1 MSKAVSI
8 EQPIV
13 LSLKEKAALTRQLS
27 ALLDAG
33 LPVAKAL
40 RVLLRQPLK
49 PKLKAELERTLA
61 ELEEGISLSQAFRRW
76 DNFMVSLLKAAE
88 KAGLLSDML
97 DRLARFYEERF
108 RLQTKV
114 ITTLTYPL
122 IIFLISMLIF
132 IGMVTLILPQF
143 GDVYQRLGGELPAYT
158 QFWMTL
164 SHLLRSP
171 VGLCL
176 GLIFFA
182 CGWGFYYKQQQ
193 ILPFLERTLVPI
205 PALGPVIVR
214 FSATRFARTLGTL
227 LRCGVSLSQSLEIA
241 RIPLFPT
248 DWIQEQVSE
257 GVPLNQTLEAHPKL
271 FPEMLTAMVAV
282 GEETGELDSLLLK
295 AADYYDQ
302 ELEGLLTRLTALI
315 EPAIIVLLGG
325 LIGSVVI
332 GMYLPMFQL
341 FNQIQ

>member
-13 LSLKEKAALTRQLS
+13 LSLKDKAALTRQLA

-49 PKLKAELERTLA
+49 PKIKVELERILA
-61 ELEEGISLSQAFRRW
+61 ELEEGVSLSHAFRRW

-97 DRLARFYEERF
+97 ERLARFYEDRF

-122 IIFLISMLIF
+122 IILLISLLIF
-132 IGMVTLILPQF
+132 VGMVTLILPQF

-158 QFWMTL
+158 QFWMNL
-164 SHLLRSP
+164 SQLLRSP
-171 VGLCL
+171 L
-176 GLIFFA
+176 GLGLGVLLLA
-182 CGWGFYYKQQQ
+182 GSWGLYYQNLL
-193 ILPFLERTLVPI
+193 ILPILERALVPV
-205 PALGPVIVR
+205 PAIGPVIVR

-227 LRCGVSLSQSLEIA
+227 LRCGVSLTQALDIA
-241 RIPLFPT
+241 RVQLFPT
-248 DWIQEQVSE
+248 EWIQAQVSD
-257 GVPLNQTLEAHPKL
+257 GVPLNQALEAHPRL
-271 FPEMLTAMVAV
+271 FPEMLTSMVAV
-282 GEETGELDSLLLK
+282 GEETGELDALLLK

>member
-1 MSKAVSI
+1 MNKAVSV

-40 RVLLRQPLK
+40 HVLLRQPLK

-61 ELEEGISLSQAFRRW
+61 ELEEGVSLSQAFRRW

-97 DRLARFYEERF
+97 NRLARFYEERF
-108 RLQTKV
+108 RLQSKV

-122 IIFLISMLIF
+122 IIFLISLLIF
-132 IGMVTLILPQF
+132 IAMVTLILPQF

-158 QFWMTL
+158 RFWMNI

-171 VGLCL
+171 L
-176 GLIFFA
+176 
-182 CGWGFYYKQQQ
+182 GWGIGLLLLMSGWGLYYQQSQ
-193 ILPFLERTLVPI
+193 VLPILEKALVPI

-227 LRCGVSLSQSLEIA
+227 LRCGVSLTQSLEIA
-241 RIPLFPT
+241 RVPLFPT
-248 DWIQEQVSE
+248 DWIQAQVSD
-257 GVPLNQTLEAHPKL
+257 GIPLNQTLEAHPKL

-302 ELEGLLTRLTALI
+302 ELEGLLTRLTSLI
-315 EPAIIVLLGG
+315 EPVIIVLLGG

>member
-1 MSKAVSI
+1 MSKAESN

-33 LPVAKAL
+33 LPIAKAL

-49 PKLKAELERTLA
+49 PKLKAELKQTLA
-61 ELEEGISLSQAFRRW
+61 ELEEGVSLSQAFRRW

-97 DRLARFYEERF
+97 ERLARFYEDRF

-122 IIFLISMLIF
+122 IIFLISLLIF

-143 GDVYQRLGGELPAYT
+143 GDVYQRLGGQLPAYT
-158 QFWMTL
+158 QFWMNI

-171 VGLCL
+171 LGL
-176 GLIFFA
+176 GLILAFLA
-182 CGWGFYYKQQQ
+182 LIWGLYYKQHQL
-193 ILPFLERTLVPI
+193 LPIIEKALVPI
-205 PALGPVIVR
+205 PAIGPVIVR

-227 LRCGVSLSQSLEIA
+227 LRCGVSLTQSIEIA
-241 RIPLFPT
+241 RISLFPT
-248 DWIQEQVSE
+248 DWIQEQVSD
-257 GVPLNQTLEAHPKL
+257 GVPLNQTLESYPRL

-282 GEETGELDSLLLK
+282 GEETGELDTLLLK

-302 ELEGLLTRLTALI
+302 ELEGLLTRLTSLI